1 MTAVSS
7 PVRRWPVCLLA
18 LAWLTWL
25 AVCPGTALAAQAPCA
40 KLCGSWSLV
49 EAESSDVAA
58 VIADAVASY
67 KEEKIRTVR
76 HRSADLAVMAQA
88 ELEESLGP
96 LRMRPQRDD
105 LHKQLTQQ
113 LVIPEHLNV
122 RLADAV
128 VVLDEQRGSP
138 RRFEAGEPYSR
149 VDSIGTAKI
158 TIRRQPDELLVS
170 EDYGRS
176 RSNRELYKVA
186 PKGNR
191 LVVTRTIERPGLK
204 TLSVRSVYAPD
215 VAAP

>member
-1 MTAVSS
+1 MS
-7 PVRRWPVCLLA
+7 PVSASFRRLSVCVLT
-18 LAWLTWL
+18 LAWL
-25 AVCPGTALAAQAPCA
+25 AGGPDPALAAVAPCG
-40 KLCGSWSLV
+40 KLCGSWTLLS
-49 EAESSDVAA
+49 AESSDVAA
-58 VIADAVASY
+58 VIADAVAGY

-76 HRSADLAVMAQA
+76 HRSADLAAMAQA

-96 LRMRPQRDD
+96 LRLRPQRDE

-122 RLADAV
+122 RLVDAV
-128 VVLDEQRGSP
+128 VVLDEQRSSP

-158 TIRRQPDELLVS
+158 TIRRQADELLVN

-186 PKGNR
+186 PKGER

-204 TLSVRSVYAPD
+204 TLVIRSVYAAD

>member
-1 MTAVSS
+1 MTAVPS
-7 PVRRWPVCLLA
+7 PIRRWPVCLLA
-18 LAWLTWL
+18 LAWLAGGSGAAMA
-25 AVCPGTALAAQAPCA
+25 AVVPCG
-40 KLCGSWSLV
+40 KLCGVWTLV
-49 EAESSDVAA
+49 ETESTDVAA
-58 VIADAVASY
+58 VIADAVAGY

-105 LHKQLTQQ
+105 LHKQQTQQ
-113 LVIPEHLNV
+113 LVIPEHLRV
-122 RLADAV
+122 SLAEAIV
-128 VVLDEQRGSP
+128 VVDEQRSSP

-191 LVVTRTIERPGLK
+191 LVVTRTVERPGLK
-204 TLSVRSVYAPD
+204 TLIVRSVYAPD

>member
-1 MTAVSS
+1 MTTVSS

-18 LAWLTWL
+18 LAWLAGGL
-25 AVCPGTALAAQAPCA
+25 GTALAAQAPCG
-40 KLCGSWSLV
+40 KLCGSWALV

-58 VIADAVASY
+58 VIADAVAGY

-76 HRSADLAVMAQA
+76 HRSAD
-88 ELEESLGP
+88 LGP

-113 LVIPEHLNV
+113 LVIPEHLRV
-122 RLADAV
+122 SLAETIV
-128 VVLDEQRGSP
+128 VVDEQRGSP

-204 TLSVRSVYAPD
+204 TLIVRSVYAPD

>member
-1 MTAVSS
+1 MTTVSS

-18 LAWLTWL
+18 LAWLAGGL
-25 AVCPGTALAAQAPCA
+25 GTALAAQAPCG
-40 KLCGSWSLV
+40 KLCGSWALV

-58 VIADAVASY
+58 VIADAVAGY

-113 LVIPEHLNV
+113 LVIPEHLRV
-122 RLADAV
+122 SLAETIV
-128 VVLDEQRGSP
+128 VVDEQRGSP

-158 TIRRQPDELLVS
+158 TIRRQPDDLLVS
-170 EDYGRS
+170 ED
-176 RSNRELYKVA
+176 
-186 PKGNR
+186 
-191 LVVTRTIERPGLK
+191 
-204 TLSVRSVYAPD
+204 
-215 VAAP
+215 